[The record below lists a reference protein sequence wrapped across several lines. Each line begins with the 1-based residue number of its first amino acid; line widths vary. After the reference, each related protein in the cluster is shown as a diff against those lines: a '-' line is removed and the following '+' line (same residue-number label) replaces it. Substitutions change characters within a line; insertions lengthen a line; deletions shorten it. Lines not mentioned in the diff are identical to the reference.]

1 MYAEL
6 IIGLNML
13 FNFAVLSFANKVG
26 NIQAGRGRLVFASF
40 IGAVPV
46 TLFPQALTAVILSFF
61 VMTITAFG
69 KAFILWR
76 KSATMVL
83 VGAAFAGGLLTAF
96 QYRIDTPLGNLSV
109 LMYAIIAYLA
119 LNVMKSKWLDVRTAR
134 QVTDLMAL
142 STLTIWEAEISLT
155 VFVDSGNSCTEPLSG
170 APVQFVSLSKLES
183 FIPED
188 LKVPLHTWNPEGPS
202 TLTNFPEK
210 YLKDIRLVRLLTVQG
225 WSWAVGF
232 KYDTWLIEGGGLLEK
247 GYIVVTKADR
257 RYPEGAEAILHV
269 SAMEMINGGR
279 GIVHAT

>member
-1 MYAEL
+1 MYGEL
-6 IIGLNML
+6 IIGMNML
-13 FNFAVLSFANKVG
+13 FNFAILSFANKVG

-46 TLFPQALTAVILSFF
+46 TLFPYALTAVILSFF
-61 VMTITAFG
+61 GMTITAFG
-69 KAFILWR
+69 KALILWR

-83 VGAAFAGGLLTAF
+83 IGAAFAGGLLTAF
-96 QYRIDTPLGNLSV
+96 QYRVDTTMGNLTV
-109 LMYAIIAYLA
+109 LMYAVIAYLA
-119 LNVMKSKWLDVRTAR
+119 LYMVKNKWLSVRITR
-134 QVTDLMAL
+134 QVSEMMA
-142 STLTIWEAEISLT
+142 SSKLTIWEAEIPLT
-155 VFVDSGNSCTEPLSG
+155 VFVDSGNNCTEPLSG
-170 APVQFVSLSKLES
+170 APVQFVSLTKLES

-188 LKVPLHTWNPEGPS
+188 LKEPLHTWNPKGPS

-232 KYDTWLIEGGGLLEK
+232 KYDNWLIEGGGLLEK

-279 GIVHAT
+279 GTVHAA

>member
-46 TLFPQALTAVILSFF
+46 TLFPQALTAVILSFLG
-61 VMTITAFG
+61 MTITAFG

-83 VGAAFAGGLLTAF
+83 IGAAFAGGLLTAF
-96 QYRIDTPLGNLSV
+96 QYRIDTPIGNLSV

-119 LNVMKSKWLDVRTAR
+119 LYVMKNKWLDVRTVR
-134 QVTDLMAL
+134 QVTDLMAS
-142 STLTIWEAEISLT
+142 STLTIWEAEIPLT

-170 APVQFVSLSKLES
+170 APVQFVSLTKLES

-188 LKVPLHTWNPEGPS
+188 LKEPLHAWNPKGPS
-202 TLTNFPEK
+202 TLTSFPEK

-279 GIVHAT
+279 GTVHAA